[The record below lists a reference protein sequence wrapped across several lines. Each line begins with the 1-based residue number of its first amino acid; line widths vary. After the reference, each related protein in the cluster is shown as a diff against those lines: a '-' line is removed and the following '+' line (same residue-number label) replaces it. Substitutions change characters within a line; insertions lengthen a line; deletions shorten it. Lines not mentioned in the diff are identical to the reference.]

1 MRRRLASLLVLALF
15 SPANAVAAGSE
26 LAPYP
31 PPTPKEIPRPDAS
44 FSWAEPQPRP
54 TFGWFATQFIPSPQL
69 AFDKHANTAFGMR
82 WQITPALWSWGVHR
96 RLSGWRFFVVDP
108 IARHSGSIALETHI
122 DWFGGHVD
130 RLFARPALK
139 ATFPLL
145 HRGEYLSFSLG
156 TSVYRFDD
164 KAHVA
169 YDAGIYTLAGFLGL
183 QATYAPAHD
192 PLTAIATLRIR
203 YF

>member
-1 MRRRLASLLVLALF
+1 MRRVALLALAF
-15 SPANAVAAGSE
+15 FLFAPSALGADNE

-31 PPTPKEIPRPDAS
+31 PPVPKEVPRPDGS
-44 FSWAEPQPRP
+44 FSWAEPQQRP
-54 TFGWFATQFIPSPQL
+54 TFGWFVTQLVPSPQL
-69 AFDKHANTAFGMR
+69 AFDRDANTAFGLR
-82 WQITPALWSWGVHR
+82 WQVTPALWSWGSHR
-96 RLSGWRFFVVDP
+96 RITGWRFFIVDP
-108 IARHSGSIALETHI
+108 LARHSGSLAFETHI

-183 QATYAPAHD
+183 QATYAPYHA
-192 PLTAIATLRIR
+192 PITAIATLRIR